1 MTLANG
7 DVTRKFELWLGSHL
21 RKSISII
28 AVKIHPK
35 IGVTS
40 TVAHNGQFFFSS
52 LRLSLRFSLHLSS
65 TVCDRISQY
74 WHSVNVPVNA
84 NVISQQEL
92 LIFLAAF
99 MIIVSQI
106 HIQQILILYQFVIMT
121 IYSARISSYYNC
133 A

>member
-7 DVTRKFELWLGSHL
+7 DVIRKFELWLGSHL

-35 IGVTS
+35 IGATS
-40 TVAHNGQFFFSS
+40 TVAHKGHGVFFSS

-92 LIFLAAF
+92 LIFLAA
-99 MIIVSQI
+99 
-106 HIQQILILYQFVIMT
+106 L
-121 IYSARISSYYNC
+121 
-133 A
+133 